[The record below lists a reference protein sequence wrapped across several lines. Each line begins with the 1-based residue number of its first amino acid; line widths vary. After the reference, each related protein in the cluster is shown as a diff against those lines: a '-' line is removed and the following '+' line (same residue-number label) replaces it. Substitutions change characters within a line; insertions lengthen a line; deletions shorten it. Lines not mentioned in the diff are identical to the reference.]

1 MKQNTFS
8 EFILT
13 IGYKLL
19 HFFESSAEKLGVPFL
34 IGGFVGALV
43 NRMRKRMTWKRF
55 LASIFLA
62 MFVGWV
68 VGISLSSLLDLPTP
82 FVYAICSMAG
92 AFSEDILDETEKL
105 LSNVSELVKN
115 YINNKIN

>member
-1 MKQNTFS
+1 MKQNTFYD
-8 EFILT
+8 FLLT
-13 IGYKLL
+13 LAFKVL

-68 VGISLSSLLDLPTP
+68 VGISLSSLFNFQTP

-92 AFSEDILDETEKL
+92 AFSEDIMDEMEKVVG
-105 LSNVSELVKN
+105 NISEWIKT